1 MIQDAIRDRIEQFT
15 SELAVL
21 VRQAAIESVT
31 NALGGGASVRTQVAS
46 AFKAGPKTAAAPTSA
61 GSTSAGT
68 AAPKLAFKRGKGGK
82 RTPEQLAQIDA
93 SVLEYV
99 KANPGNGVEHM
110 AKTMG
115 VASKDVASRVLLL
128 IQGKKIRKT
137 GQKRA
142 TKYFPV

>member
-15 SELAVL
+15 SELEAL

-31 NALGGGASVRTQVAS
+31 NALGGGAAVRTQVAS
-46 AFKAGPKTAAAPTSA
+46 AFKATPKAAVT
-61 GSTSAGT
+61 STSAGT
-68 AAPKLAFKRGKGGK
+68 MAPKLAFKRGKGGK

-93 SVLEYV
+93 SVLGFV

-128 IQGKKIRKT
+128 IHGKKIRKT

>member
-15 SELAVL
+15 SELEAL
-21 VRQAAIESVT
+21 VRHAAVESVT
-31 NALGGGASVRTQVAS
+31 NALGGGTSVRTQVAS
-46 AFKAGPKTAAAPTSA
+46 AFKAAPKAAAAPTSA
-61 GSTSAGT
+61 SPTST
-68 AAPKLAFKRGKGGK
+68 KLSFKRGKGGK